1 MLAYLGVM
9 WLVAWKSAAP
19 IRVPLF
25 FSPGQIGLPQ
35 ESVEFVTEDG
45 HRLSGW
51 WMGRRDA
58 KTIGIFIHGYMM
70 NRSEL
75 ASMAVMLWQ
84 RGAACLLFDTRAHG
98 ASGGRLT
105 GFGYSE
111 RLDVR
116 AAVDFA
122 RRQIPGARIVLFG
135 SSMGGAAAAFA
146 VAEDPALA
154 DALVLDSAYSRLDR
168 AALGWWRFLGGRPLM
183 VVMAPTLLFSRTFLP
198 FRMRDADVAK
208 ALEEGDRPT
217 LILHGR
223 EDRLAPA
230 ADAERNFAACNG
242 RSRLVWFEGC
252 NHSAG
257 RFAQPEVYT
266 DAVFGWLTELGLAR
280 ESGAAPQGTAPRE
293 ESPSAPIG
301 SEGERPRRDFDRE

>member
-1 MLAYLGVM
+1 MIWLWVLLAVLAYLAVM

-35 ESVEFVTEDG
+35 EPVEFTTSDG

-51 WMGRRDA
+51 WMGREDA
-58 KTIGIFIHGYMM
+58 TTIGVFIHGYMM

-75 ASMAVMLWQ
+75 ASMAVMLWR

-98 ASGGRLT
+98 TSGGRLT
-105 GFGYSE
+105 GFGYTE

-116 AAVDFA
+116 AAVEFA
-122 RRQIPGARIVLFG
+122 RSRQPGARVILFG

-146 VAEDPALA
+146 VADDPNLA

-168 AALGWWRFLGGRPLM
+168 AALGWWRFLGGNPLM
-183 VVMAPTLLFSRTFLP
+183 VTMAPTLLFSRSFLP
-198 FRMRDADVAK
+198 FRMRDADVAR
-208 ALEEGDRPT
+208 ALEVGGKPA
-217 LILHGR
+217 LILHGS
-223 EDRLAPA
+223 EDRLAPPG
-230 ADAERNFAACNG
+230 DAERNYAACG
-242 RSRLVWFEGC
+242 SDSRLVWFEGC

-257 RFAQPEVYT
+257 RFAQPEVYNE
-266 DAVFGWLTELGLAR
+266 AVFGWLDEQGLLV
-280 ESGAAPQGTAPRE
+280 ETGTGPNSPVPVE
-293 ESPSAPIG
+293 EIG
-301 SEGERPRRDFDRE
+301 TR